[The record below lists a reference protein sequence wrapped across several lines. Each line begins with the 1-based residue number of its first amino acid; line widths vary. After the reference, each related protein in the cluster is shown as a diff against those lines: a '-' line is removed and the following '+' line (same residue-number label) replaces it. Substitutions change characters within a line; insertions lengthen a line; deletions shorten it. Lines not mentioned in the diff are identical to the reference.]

1 MRSGFITLIGR
12 PNAGKSTLLN
22 AILRQKV
29 SIISHKPQTTR
40 NRILGIYT
48 DDDVQAVM
56 IDTPGV
62 HTAKGRLHR
71 AMVQV
76 AVDALTDAD
85 AVCWVLDISKMAQ
98 RAENNRPLIS
108 KGEQAILRLLGQASP
123 EKLTVALNKI
133 DLIAKPLLL
142 PILAAVQAEL
152 PGAELVPISA
162 RRKQGVEALLAVWTR
177 QLPEGPALFPEDQVT
192 DVSERFITTE
202 LIREKL
208 FRETHQEIPYAT
220 AVEIE
225 QWTEEP
231 SEQEGQPARI
241 EIMAR
246 ILVERDSQKGIVIGK
261 GGSRLKKIGTAV
273 RHELEKMLGARV
285 FLALHVSVSSEWTNN
300 PRMLRELGYE

>member
-22 AILRQKV
+22 AILGQKI
-29 SIISHKPQTTR
+29 SIISPKPQTTR

-76 AVDALTDAD
+76 AVDAITDAD
-85 AVCWVLDISKMAQ
+85 VVCWVLDISKMAERIEREQ
-98 RAENNRPLIS
+98 DLIY
-108 KGEQAILRLLGQASP
+108 KGELAILQILKQAKP
-123 EKLTVALNKI
+123 EKLSVALNKI
-133 DLIAKPLLL
+133 DLVNKPMLL
-142 PILAAVQAEL
+142 PIIAAIQEAL
-152 PGAELVPISA
+152 PEAELVPISA
-162 RRKQGVEALLAVWTR
+162 RKKQGVDALLKVWTQ
-177 QLPEGPALFPEDQVT
+177 QLPEGPAMFPDDQVT
-192 DVSERFITTE
+192 DVSERFIVAE
-202 LIREKL
+202 LVREKI
-208 FRETHQEIPYAT
+208 FRQTHQEIPYAT

-231 SEQEGQPARI
+231 PQKEGQPPRI

-261 GGSRLKKIGTAV
+261 GGSRLKRIGTAV
-273 RHELEKMLGARV
+273 RHELEKMLGAKV

-300 PRMLRELGYE
+300 PRVLRELGYE